1 MKLPISFGIAVLG
14 VLTVIAV
21 LTYASIPKA
30 DGAYAKYCIDG
41 VSYLHFANGPMIQRD
56 RKGDVVT
63 CEQPNPKRLDK

>member
-1 MKLPISFGIAVLG
+1 MKLSASFGVAILG
-14 VLTVIAV
+14 VLAVIAI
-21 LTYASIPKA
+21 LTYQSVPKA

-56 RKGDVVT
+56 RIGNVVT